1 MSATPGAERAAGS
14 GDDATVGSPPEGA
27 TVEDLRREYAELQT
41 RFAERT
47 AELMRVNDELRREIE
62 ARTRFERT
70 LERRTRDL
78 ARSNQDLEQFAALVS
93 HDLQEPLR
101 TISAY
106 GERLDRKC
114 RGQIDADTDAALD
127 DVRQAAAWM
136 TALIHGLLEYS
147 RLGRGD
153 LHVEPVPF
161 EDVLS
166 RAIGNLRGAIERSN
180 AQITHDPLPE
190 VLGETRQLVQLVQ
203 NLVANAIKF
212 RGAQP
217 PRIHVGAESGV
228 DEHHLWVRD
237 EGIGMDPRQHE
248 RVFVVFQRLHTRE
261 EYPGIGIGLALCKRI
276 VERHGGRLWVESRL
290 GAGST
295 FHFALPVAGPPRA

>member
-1 MSATPGAERAAGS
+1 MSEASGSGAGADLGAEAAAGP
-14 GDDATVGSPPEGA
+14 PPEGA
-27 TVEDLRREYAELQT
+27 TVEELRREYAALQT
-41 RFAERT
+41 RVAERA
-47 AELMRVNDELRREIE
+47 AELMRLNDELRREIE

-106 GERLDRKC
+106 AERLDRKC
-114 RGQIDADTDAALD
+114 RGQVDADTDAALD

-136 TALIHGLLEYS
+136 TALIQGLLEYS
-147 RLGRGD
+147 RLGRGE
-153 LHVEPVPF
+153 LKVEPVPF
-161 EDVLS
+161 EDVLA
-166 RAIGNLRGAIERSN
+166 RATANLRGAIERSG
-180 AQITHDPLPE
+180 ARVTHDPLPE
-190 VLGETRQLVQLVQ
+190 VPGDARQLVQLVQ
-203 NLVANAIKF
+203 NLLANAIKF
-212 RGAQP
+212 RGVQP
-217 PRIHVGAESGV
+217 PRIHVGGASDAE
-228 DEHHLWVRD
+228 EHHLWVRD

-295 FHFALPVAGPPRA
+295 FHFTLPAAGSPRG

>member
-1 MSATPGAERAAGS
+1 MSANREADLHAGFGADGPGS
-14 GDDATVGSPPEGA
+14 PPPEGA
-27 TVEDLRREYAELQT
+27 SVEELRRAYGALEA
-41 RFAERT
+41 RFAERA
-47 AELMRVNDELRREIE
+47 AELMRVNAELRREIE

-70 LERRTRDL
+70 LEGRTRDL

-106 GERLDRKC
+106 AERLDRKC
-114 RGQIDADTDAALD
+114 RGHIDADTDSALD

-136 TALIHGLLEYS
+136 TALIQGLLEYS

-153 LHVEPVPF
+153 LSVAPVSF
-161 EDVLS
+161 EDVLA
-166 RAIGNLRGAIERSN
+166 RATANLRGAIERSS
-180 AQITHDPLPE
+180 ARITHDPLPE
-190 VLGETRQLVQLVQ
+190 VLGDMRQLVQLLQ

-212 RGAQP
+212 RGNQP
-217 PRIHVGAESGV
+217 PRIHIGGEPGV
-228 DEHHLWVRD
+228 EEHRFWVRD

-261 EYPGIGIGLALCKRI
+261 EYPGIGMGLALCKRI

-295 FHFALPVAGPPRA
+295 FHFTLPAPAKA